1 MMEEAPVSAA
11 AAIFVI
17 LLLLHLFLEYYS
29 RITPTGQLR
38 PQERELVKEIRE
50 LHRAADALAT
60 PATFSK
66 SAKLKRSAAAKEKE
80 LALLRQNLALQKGW
94 WLSLYSTAPN
104 ALEVVVYMILA
115 QWFWHTSVAT
125 IPASFLQPVS
135 FLQPYELSSNKES
148 LGGEVAVGILPWLA
162 LTSRVSKFVS
172 TKIVGKPPLK
182 SAAKVSFQ

>member
-60 PATFSK
+60 PATFAK

-104 ALEVVVYMILA
+104 ALKVVVYIILA

-125 IPASFLQPVS
+125 IPVS
-135 FLQPYELSSNKES
+135 FLQPYELLVSANKQS
-148 LGGEVAVGILPWLA
+148 LGGEVAVGILPWLV

-172 TKIVGKPPLK
+172 TKIVGKPPSK
-182 SAAKVSFQ
+182 STAKSSFQ